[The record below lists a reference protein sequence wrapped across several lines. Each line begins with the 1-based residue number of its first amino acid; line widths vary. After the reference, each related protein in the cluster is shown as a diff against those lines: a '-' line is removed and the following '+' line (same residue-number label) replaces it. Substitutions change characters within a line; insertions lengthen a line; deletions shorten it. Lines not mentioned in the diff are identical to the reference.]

1 MYGIAYGCQ
10 LKKVN
15 FLLFFRFAGVLS
27 RDEAAQILCNYFD
40 GAFLVRESPNQPGLA
55 LSIRY
60 KHETKHIKIT
70 SNNNRYYITDP
81 KQFPSVAELI
91 HYYKN
96 NSLGTSFPSLPTKLT
111 RGVGSKYY

>member
-1 MYGIAYGCQ
+1 M
-10 LKKVN
+10 
-15 FLLFFRFAGVLS
+15 LS
-27 RDEAAQILCNYFD
+27 RDEASQILWNYFD
-40 GAFLVRESPNQPGLA
+40 GAFLVRESPNQPGFA

-60 KHETKHIKIT
+60 KHETKHIKIA

-81 KQFPSVAELI
+81 KQFPSINELI

-111 RGVGSKYY
+111 KGVGSKYYWILIFSFDNINKSY